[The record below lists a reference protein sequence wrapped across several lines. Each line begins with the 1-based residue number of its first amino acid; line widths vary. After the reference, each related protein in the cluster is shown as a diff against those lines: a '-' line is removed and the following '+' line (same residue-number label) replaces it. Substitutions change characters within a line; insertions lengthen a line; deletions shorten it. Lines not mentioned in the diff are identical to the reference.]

1 MFKLWGNK
9 RLLIL
14 LFALIVFIA
23 IMGITQR
30 NREAITWPEKWI
42 TDTVTWTQSLFNT
55 PAAYVAGVFKDIRTM
70 RVIYEENEALKRTIS
85 FYARDVARLNKLE
98 KENERLKEMLEFTER
113 QKERDNYIYRIAH
126 VVSRSTDVYNNTI
139 RIDLGS
145 EDGIKENMAVA
156 TDQGLIGRTV
166 RVSAFYS
173 TVELITNLEL
183 NEDSIKAISATVQ
196 GNESSFG
203 IIQSYDR
210 QEKTLLMTKIRHEDP
225 LKEGDVIVTSGLGG
239 VYPKGLVI
247 GTVVSRSAG
256 ELGTIT
262 HTAEIAPA
270 ADFDPL
276 NLHEV
281 FVVEVP
287 SL

>member
-1 MFKLWGNK
+1 MF
-9 RLLIL
+9 
-14 LFALIVFIA
+14 FIA
-23 IMGITQR
+23 IMGITQA

-42 TDTVTWTQSLFNT
+42 ADTVTWTQSIFNA
-55 PAAYVAGVFKDIRTM
+55 PAAYVAGVFKDIRVM
-70 RVIYEENEALKRTIS
+70 GDIYDENKALKKTLAL
-85 FYARDVARLNKLE
+85 YAKDVARLNKLE
-98 KENERLKEMLEFTER
+98 QENERLKEALQFTER
-113 QKERDNYIYRIAH
+113 QKARDNYIYRIAH

-145 EDGIKENMAVA
+145 EDGIKENMAVT
-156 TDQGLIGRTV
+156 TDRGLIGRTV
-166 RVSAFYS
+166 RVSSFYS

-183 NEDSIKAISATVQ
+183 NEDNVKAISATVQ
-196 GNESSFG
+196 GNETSFG

-210 QEKTLLMTKIRHEDP
+210 QKKTLLMTKIRHEDP
-225 LKEGDVIVTSGLGG
+225 LKEGDVIITSGLGG
-239 VYPKGLVI
+239 VFPKGLVI

-270 ADFDPL
+270 AEFDPL
-276 NLHEV
+276 SLHEV

-287 SL
+287 EL